1 MSRTF
6 DDEREQAY
14 ERKLALDQELAFKVA
29 ARRNALL
36 ARWAA
41 ARMQLD
47 QRESDAYVAELVE
60 AGALHDD
67 PGAIVTRIM
76 RDFLRR
82 GAPIARPEVQ
92 SQLQTCTARAR
103 AEVVRGSLR
112 QT

>member
-1 MSRTF
+1 MSPTF

-14 ERKLALDQELAFKVA
+14 ERKLALDHELAFKVA

-41 ARMQLD
+41 ARMQLGE
-47 QRESDAYVAELVE
+47 RETEAYVAELVE
-60 AGALHDD
+60 AGALHND
-67 PGAIVTRIM
+67 PGAIVARIM

-92 SQLQTCTARAR
+92 SRLQPYTARAR

-112 QT
+112 QN